1 MSIARRILLSLVLFT
16 TTVLLGACLP
26 GGGNA
31 RAPIPQALI
40 PAGAPATRLVVVL
53 PGRGDD
59 IAALRA
65 SGIVTAVQ
73 SAWPDAD
80 VLLTGLGF
88 AYYMEGRAPQRLHAE
103 VVSPA
108 RQRGYREV
116 WLLGAS
122 MGGMGSLMYDR
133 AYPGEADGLVLL
145 APYLG
150 KRLLIDEIRRDGLGA
165 WEAGPVPA
173 AVDAGNYQRELWRH
187 LQTWQRDPG
196 RTRTVW
202 LGYGAQ
208 DRLAGA
214 MPPLAGLLPADHVAV
229 VDGGHAWK
237 VWSPLTQRLLTA
249 AGPARLEPQRSP

>member
-1 MSIARRILLSLVLFT
+1 M
-16 TTVLLGACLP
+16 
-26 GGGNA
+26 
-31 RAPIPQALI
+31 QA
-40 PAGAPATRLVVVL
+40 
-53 PGRGDD
+53 
-59 IAALRA
+59 
-65 SGIVTAVQ
+65 
-73 SAWPDAD
+73 AWPDAD

-108 RQRGYREV
+108 RQRGYRQV

-133 AYPGEADGLVLL
+133 AYPGQADGLVLL

-150 KRLLIDEIRRDGLGA
+150 KRPLIDEIRRSGLGA

-173 AVDAGNYQRELWRH
+173 EVDAGNYQRELWRH
-187 LQTWQRDPG
+187 LQSWQRDPG

-202 LGYGAQ
+202 LGYGTQ

-214 MPPLAGLLPADHVAV
+214 MPPLAGLLPADHVTV

-237 VWSPLTQRLLTA
+237 VWSPLAQRMLSA
-249 AGPARLEPQRSP
+249 AGPARLEVQRSP

>member
-1 MSIARRILLSLVLFT
+1 MSIARRILRIGGLF
-16 TTVLLGACLP
+16 LLAAGLAACLP

-31 RAPIPQALI
+31 RAPIPQALV
-40 PAGAPATRLVVVL
+40 PAPGPATRLVVVL

-65 SGIVTAVQ
+65 SGIAPAIQ
-73 SAWPDAD
+73 AAWTDAD

-88 AYYMEGRAPQRLHAE
+88 AYYMQGRAPQRLHEE
-103 VVSPA
+103 VIAPA
-108 RQRGYREV
+108 RQRGYRQV

-122 MGGMGSLMYDR
+122 MGGMGTLMYDR
-133 AYPGEADGLVLL
+133 AYPGDADGLVLL

-150 KRLLIDEIRRDGLGA
+150 KRPLIDELREAGLER
-165 WEAGPVPA
+165 WQAGPVPA
-173 AVDAGNYQRELWRH
+173 QVDADNYQRELWRH
-187 LQTWQRDPG
+187 LQSWQHDPA
-196 RTRTVW
+196 RTRTAW

-214 MPPLAGLLPADHVAV
+214 MPPLAGLLPQDHVVV

-237 VWSPLTQRLLTA
+237 VWSPLTRRLLAA
-249 AGPARLEPQRSP
+249 AGPSRLDGQRSP

>member
-1 MSIARRILLSLVLFT
+1 
-16 TTVLLGACLP
+16 
-26 GGGNA
+26 
-31 RAPIPQALI
+31 
-40 PAGAPATRLVVVL
+40 
-53 PGRGDD
+53 
-59 IAALRA
+59 
-65 SGIVTAVQ
+65 
-73 SAWPDAD
+73 
-80 VLLTGLGF
+80 
-88 AYYMEGRAPQRLHAE
+88 
-103 VVSPA
+103 
-108 RQRGYREV
+108 
-116 WLLGAS
+116 

-150 KRLLIDEIRRDGLGA
+150 KRPLIDKIRRDGLGA

-214 MPPLAGLLPADHVAV
+214 MPPLAGLLPAGHVAV

-237 VWSPLTQRLLTA
+237 VWSPLTRRLLTA